1 MNQNKLVKYGIF
13 AFIIF
18 MGIMILSN
26 TTFLTIE
33 PGNSGV
39 LFRRFGGGLDT
50 HKIYQQGFHVVAPWN
65 RMYIYDI
72 RIREGYEKLQ
82 LLSRNG
88 LTIAVELS
96 YLFNPIEEGIGLL
109 HNEVGTDYVNRIL
122 IPGIRS
128 ATREVIG
135 KYLPEELYSSKR
147 EAIQEEIFSATR
159 DAVAPKNINLE
170 AILIREV
177 VLPQSLQ
184 EAIERK
190 LREEQAALE
199 YEFRLSRERQESER
213 RIIEA
218 TAKAESNRIL
228 SASLTDRILQDKG
241 IDATVQL
248 ATSSNS
254 KVVIVGG
261 GREGLPLI
269 LGGQ

>member
-1 MNQNKLVKYGIF
+1 
-13 AFIIF
+13 
-18 MGIMILSN
+18 
-26 TTFLTIE
+26 
-33 PGNSGV
+33 
-39 LFRRFGGGLDT
+39 
-50 HKIYQQGFHVVAPWN
+50 
-65 RMYIYDI
+65 
-72 RIREGYEKLQ
+72 
-82 LLSRNG
+82 

-147 EAIQEEIFSATR
+147 EAIQEEIFSSTR
-159 DAVAPKNINLE
+159 DAVSPKNINLE

-248 ATSSNS
+248 ATSPNS

-261 GREGLPLI
+261 GKEGLPLI
-269 LGGQ
+269 LGSQ